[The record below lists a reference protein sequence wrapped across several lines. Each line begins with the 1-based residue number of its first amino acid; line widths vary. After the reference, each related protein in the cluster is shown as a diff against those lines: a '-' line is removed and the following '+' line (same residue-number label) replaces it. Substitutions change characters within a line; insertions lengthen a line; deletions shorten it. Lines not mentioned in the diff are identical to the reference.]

1 MCSSDLEL
9 EQSVLALLR
18 KDPRLT
24 NAELIKTT
32 GKSQRTITRV
42 LAALKG
48 KELIAR
54 MGSNKSG
61 YWKVK

>member
-1 MCSSDLEL
+1 
-9 EQSVLALLR
+9 LLR

-24 NAELIKTT
+24 NAELIKIT